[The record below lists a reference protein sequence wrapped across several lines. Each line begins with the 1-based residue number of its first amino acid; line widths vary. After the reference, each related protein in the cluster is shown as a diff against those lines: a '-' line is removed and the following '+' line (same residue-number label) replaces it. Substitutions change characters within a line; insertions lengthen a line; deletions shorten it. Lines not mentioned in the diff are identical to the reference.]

1 MTWDDFDPWSEH
13 SVRGFA
19 AQQVAAGLHSEAEAM
34 AYAREQLARLLPSG
48 LATPLHS
55 LWTVREAAPGDAD
68 DAVVGWLWLR
78 VRPLGSEVEAFL
90 FDVEVVEHA
99 RGRGL
104 GRATMLAAEEAARDL
119 GADVVRLNVFG
130 HNTAARGLYESLGY
144 VATSTTV
151 TARRMAKRL

>member
-13 SVRGFA
+13 SVQGFA
-19 AQQVAAGLHSEAEAM
+19 AQQVASGLHSEAEAV

-48 LATPLHS
+48 LATPLHL
-55 LWTVREAAPGDAD
+55 LWTVRETAAG

-78 VRPLGSEVEAFL
+78 VRPLGSEVEAFV
-90 FDVEVVEHA
+90 FDVEVVEQA

-104 GRATMLAAEEAARDL
+104 GRAAMLAAEEAARDL

-151 TARRMAKRL
+151 TARLMEKRL